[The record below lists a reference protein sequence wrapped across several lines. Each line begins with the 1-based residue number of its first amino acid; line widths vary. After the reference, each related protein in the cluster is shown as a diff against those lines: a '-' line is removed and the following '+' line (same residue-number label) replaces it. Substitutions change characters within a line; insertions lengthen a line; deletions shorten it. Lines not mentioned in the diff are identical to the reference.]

1 MVRAVY
7 SKLAAQH
14 RNPVPNAAILRGL
27 LVTSGILGKRLDTD
41 DYPADRG
48 EQTALVFSYLE
59 AILEEAGAT
68 PQDVIKLD
76 LYFADKSTGPSPM
89 NSGFACGPTRPGARR
104 AAIRPCFRTAVPS
117 DRGHGP
123 ACRSAERLRPWRPPA
138 PFDGPDDG
146 HLPLSG

>member
-59 AILEEAGAT
+59 AIEEAGAHRRT
-68 PQDVIKLD
+68 SSSWTSI
-76 LYFADKSTGPSPM
+76 SRTSRTGPSPM
-89 NSGFACGPTRPGARR
+89 NSGFACGPTRPAPGAPGHR
-104 AAIRPCFRTAVPS
+104 AVLP
-117 DRGHGP
+117 
-123 ACRSAERLRPWRPPA
+123 
-138 PFDGPDDG
+138 DGCCLQIVAMAL
-146 HLPLSG
+146 LPQR

>member
-7 SKLAAQH
+7 SKLAVQH

-27 LVTSGILGKRLDTD
+27 LVTSGILGKRLDTN
-41 DYPADRG
+41 DYPADRR

-76 LYFADKSTGPSPM
+76 LYFADKSDRDLANEQWLRLWPDP
-89 NSGFACGPTRPGARR
+89 AQRPARQ
-104 AAIRPCFRTAVPS
+104 AHQAVLP
-117 DRGHGP
+117 
-123 ACRSAERLRPWRPPA
+123 
-138 PFDGPDDG
+138 DGCCLQIVAMAV
-146 HLPLSG
+146 LPQH

>member
-41 DYPADRG
+41 DYPAERG
-48 EQTALVFSYLE
+48 AQTALVFSYLE

-76 LYFADKSTGPSPM
+76 LYFADKSDRALANEQWLRLWPDP
-89 NSGFACGPTRPGARR
+89 ARR
-104 AAIRPCFRTAVPS
+104 PARQAHQAVLP
-117 DRGHGP
+117 
-123 ACRSAERLRPWRPPA
+123 
-138 PFDGPDDG
+138 DGCCLQIVAMAV
-146 HLPLSG
+146 LPQH